1 MGSRLGRSS
10 QACERPG
17 GPALSDRSVT
27 TLVVARM
34 NQMPAPGPGAP
45 SSPPSEGLFSA
56 KLHSLIDAA
65 LEATVIGSYTRIG
78 PAVRSRLYNWD
89 RALPLSGR
97 TVVIT
102 GATSGIGRSAT
113 MAMAELGAVLCLVG
127 RNPDLLELTCRQ
139 ARQGGGDPTG
149 ELADL
154 EDLAQVK
161 DLAGRITQRYPR
173 VDVLLNNSG
182 AMFRARRVAPGG
194 SEATIA
200 LNLLSPYLLTE
211 LLLPSVERAGGRVV
225 TMTSAGM
232 YTQRFDLPTLVMG
245 EAGYNGV
252 VAYGR
257 AKRAQV
263 VLTEEWQR
271 RYGARGVDFYSV
283 HPGWSD
289 TPGLAKGLPGFTR
302 VMRPLLRTPADG
314 AGTAV
319 WLASRPAGTEQG
331 GGLWFDRKARSP
343 YHLPWTWAS
352 EELRKSQGEALWEWC
367 REQVEDLLER
377 R

>member
-1 MGSRLGRSS
+1 
-10 QACERPG
+10 
-17 GPALSDRSVT
+17 
-27 TLVVARM
+27 
-34 NQMPAPGPGAP
+34 MPAPGPGAP

-194 SEATIA
+194 SRRWRG
-200 LNLLSPYLLTE
+200 P
-211 LLLPSVERAGGRVV
+211 AGG
-225 TMTSAGM
+225 
-232 YTQRFDLPTLVMG
+232 L
-245 EAGYNGV
+245 
-252 VAYGR
+252 
-257 AKRAQV
+257 
-263 VLTEEWQR
+263 
-271 RYGARGVDFYSV
+271 
-283 HPGWSD
+283 
-289 TPGLAKGLPGFTR
+289 
-302 VMRPLLRTPADG
+302 
-314 AGTAV
+314 
-319 WLASRPAGTEQG
+319 SR
-331 GGLWFDRKARSP
+331 
-343 YHLPWTWAS
+343 
-352 EELRKSQGEALWEWC
+352 
-367 REQVEDLLER
+367 
-377 R
+377 